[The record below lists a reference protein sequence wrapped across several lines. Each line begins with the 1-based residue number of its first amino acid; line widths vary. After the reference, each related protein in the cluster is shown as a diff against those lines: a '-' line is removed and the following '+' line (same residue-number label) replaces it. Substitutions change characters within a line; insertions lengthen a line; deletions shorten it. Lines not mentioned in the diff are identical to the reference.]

1 MITEQRQR
9 HACARFGGVVVH
21 IPEEVKACSS
31 PRSSTPEWYT
41 PRPMASRSA
50 TVARPLSRVKSSAR
64 DTMYTHD
71 QQQRSSLTESRRARS
86 LHILRMTSSP
96 APARRRE
103 RAPEGGGGG
112 GGTILTPI
120 WGETASFTEP
130 ALMMGAHLRLP
141 LAILTVA
148 CGANVINVDP
158 TAPTVREAKHTLAKL
173 SSDVDVIRSSVD
185 ELQLSHAR
193 RQKLE
198 ALSEALA
205 SARDAADDYLDVG
218 RPSTPLVLSHAF
230 CHALYESSRCLLE
243 VVGLRA
249 LLALTPVAQST
260 DLRPPAGAVLL
271 AVFSILFCCRS
282 VALWIC
288 SHFVR
293 RPIATAGGF
302 WNFQC
307 QWLGRAFLD
316 LCGILGVLAEL
327 LAPERPPD
335 DAKRR

>member
-1 MITEQRQR
+1 M
-9 HACARFGGVVVH
+9 
-21 IPEEVKACSS
+21 S
-31 PRSSTPEWYT
+31 
-41 PRPMASRSA
+41 
-50 TVARPLSRVKSSAR
+50 
-64 DTMYTHD
+64 
-71 QQQRSSLTESRRARS
+71 
-86 LHILRMTSSP
+86 
-96 APARRRE
+96 
-103 RAPEGGGGG
+103 
-112 GGTILTPI
+112 
-120 WGETASFTEP
+120 
-130 ALMMGAHLRLP
+130 GAHHRLP

-271 AVFSILFCCRS
+271 AVFSILFGCRS

-293 RPIATAGGF
+293 RPIATAGN
-302 WNFQC
+302 WNF

>member
-1 MITEQRQR
+1 M
-9 HACARFGGVVVH
+9 
-21 IPEEVKACSS
+21 S
-31 PRSSTPEWYT
+31 
-41 PRPMASRSA
+41 
-50 TVARPLSRVKSSAR
+50 
-64 DTMYTHD
+64 
-71 QQQRSSLTESRRARS
+71 
-86 LHILRMTSSP
+86 
-96 APARRRE
+96 
-103 RAPEGGGGG
+103 
-112 GGTILTPI
+112 
-120 WGETASFTEP
+120 
-130 ALMMGAHLRLP
+130 GAHLRLP

-271 AVFSILFCCRS
+271 AVFSILFGCRS

-302 WNFQC
+302 WNF